1 MRTLIANLKL
11 WVAALNTPKMNLC
24 AAAGALGSII
34 TYLFGGWT
42 EGMQTLMVLMVID
55 YLTGWIV
62 AAVFKQS
69 KKTASGGLS
78 SNIGFKGLCKKF
90 VEWMIVAA
98 MFRLDILLGIKY
110 LRDLC
115 IIGFALNEIISITE
129 NVGLMGIP
137 LPPAVQKAIAIVNEK
152 AGADKKEDEDNE
164 DIDDRSQPD

>member
-1 MRTLIANLKL
+1 MRILLANLKL
-11 WVAALNTPKMNLC
+11 WVAALNTPKTNLC
-24 AAAGALGSII
+24 ATAGALGSII

-69 KKTASGGLS
+69 KKTESGGLS

-98 MFRLDILLGIKY
+98 MFRLDMLLGIKY

-115 IIGFALNEIISITE
+115 IIGFALNEVISITE

-137 LPPAVQKAIAIVNEK
+137 LPPVVTKAIAILNEK
-152 AGADKKEDEDNE
+152 AGGEDTEGGNTE
-164 DIDDRSQPD
+164 